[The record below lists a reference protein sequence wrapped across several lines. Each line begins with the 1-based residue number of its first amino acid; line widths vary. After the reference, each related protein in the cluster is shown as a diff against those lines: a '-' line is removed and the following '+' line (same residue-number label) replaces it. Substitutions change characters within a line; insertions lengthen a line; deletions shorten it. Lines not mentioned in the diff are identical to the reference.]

1 MKKTFFSMMRFLLTY
16 LLSALI
22 ALLFVFP
29 AKAQK
34 QFIDSLESLLKTS
47 VDDTAKI
54 ILLNELASKY
64 QHVNPERAMTL
75 ATQSVNLASR
85 LNFYFGLGVAYRLTG
100 VLFTDKSNFDTAAIN
115 YNKSLEIFKNK
126 NDYRS
131 ARYKGMLQHNF
142 GVIYHYKGNYDSAV
156 SYYQEAARQ
165 FKKLKDEGLLFLTNN
180 NLSTLYTQTLDNNN
194 ALKYAK
200 ECMEISNRLKDSFK
214 ISVASLAMASAKS
227 ELKDYMGIDTLVDK
241 VIKISKQNGNY
252 YMLGMGYKFLG
263 KYQIESKNDKRSS
276 ISSFK
281 SALDNMIK
289 AGNEYEIAAANQN
302 LGYSN
307 FINGNN
313 EQAIHYF
320 KIALD
325 KSKKVGVKQIEQYAL
340 KNLSELEEKRK
351 NYFAAFTH
359 LKNYVAVN
367 DSVLGKAH
375 LENIQALEAKYQS
388 EIKDSRILQLD
399 DEKKIQTL
407 SIKQKST
414 LNYILIGS
422 LATLIL
428 VSFLGYRNLRHRQQL
443 AKQRDELQQQQIRE
457 LEKDKQ
463 LVAVDA
469 MLQGQEEERS
479 RLAKDLHDGLGGLL
493 SGVKFSLSNMKDNL
507 IITPDNMTVF
517 ERSLDMLDTSIK
529 ELRRVAHNMM
539 PELLTKF
546 GLDEALKEY
555 CNTIN
560 TTNLLS
566 VKYQS
571 VGMDARIEK
580 SSEIIIYRIIQ
591 ELLNN
596 IMKHAAATETIVQL
610 IKEEGRLSV
619 IVEDNGQ
626 GFDNNLQKNNK
637 GAGLTSIQS
646 RVDYLKG
653 QLEIHSEKGKGTL
666 VNIEFNV

>member
-1 MKKTFFSMMRFLLTY
+1 MRRFLLCYFLGTF
-16 LLSALI
+16 LI
-22 ALLFVFP
+22 LLFAFS
-29 AKAQK
+29 ASAQK
-34 QFIDSLESLLKTS
+34 QLIDSLESQLKKS
-47 VDDTAKI
+47 AEDTTKI
-54 ILLNELASKY
+54 NLLNELVSKY
-64 QHVNPERAMTL
+64 QHMNPERAMAL
-75 ATQSVNLASR
+75 AGHSVRLASR
-85 LNFYFGLGVAYRLTG
+85 LNFDFGLGAAYRLTG
-100 VLFTDKSNFDTAAIN
+100 VLFVDKSNFDTAAIY
-115 YNKSLEIFKNK
+115 YNKSMELFKNK
-126 NDYRS
+126 NDHRS
-131 ARYKGMLQHNF
+131 ARYRAMLQHNF
-142 GVIYHYKGNYDSAV
+142 GVIHHYKGNYDSAV
-156 SYYQEAARQ
+156 SYYQEAAREY
-165 FKKLKDEGLLFLTNN
+165 KKLKDDGLLFLTNN

-227 ELKDYMGIDTLVDK
+227 ELKDFVGIDTLIDK

-263 KYQIESKNDKRSS
+263 KYQMESRNDKRSA
-276 ISSFK
+276 ISSFQY
-281 SALDNMIK
+281 ALNNMIK

-302 LGYSN
+302 LGYSY
-307 FINGNN
+307 FMNGND
-313 EQAIHYF
+313 EQAVYYY
-320 KIALD
+320 KIAIE
-325 KSKKVGVKQIEQYAL
+325 KSKKVGMQQIEQHAL

-351 NYFAAFTH
+351 NYPAAFFY
-359 LKNYVAVN
+359 LRDYVAVN
-367 DSVLGKAH
+367 DSVMGKTH

-399 DEKKIQTL
+399 DEKKIQSLT
-407 SIKQKST
+407 IKQKST

-428 VSFLGYRNLRHRQQL
+428 VSFLGYRNFRHRHQL
-443 AKQRDELQQQQIRE
+443 AKQQELLQQQRIRE

-507 IITPDNMTVF
+507 MITPDNMTVF
-517 ERSLDMLDTSIK
+517 ERSLDMIDTAIK

-555 CNTIN
+555 CNSIN
-560 TTNLLS
+560 ATNLLS
-566 VKYQS
+566 LKYQS
-571 VGMDARIEK
+571 IGMDTRIEK
-580 SSEIIIYRIIQ
+580 STEIIIYRIIQ

-596 IMKHAAATETIVQL
+596 ILKHAAASEAMVQL
-610 IKEEGRLSV
+610 IKDNNRLS
-619 IVEDNGQ
+619 IMVEDNGK
-626 GFDNNLQKNNK
+626 GFNTAIKNNN

-653 QLEIHSEKGKGTL
+653 QLDIHSEEGKGTL
-666 VNIEFNV
+666 VNIEFNL